1 MSTNKIFSSPGP
13 PARRII
19 SLRTLQ
25 GAWLGLDPTKT
36 MTNNNTKSK
45 AYFVLWGYLAAFPI
59 CWATQA
65 IFWGISGSRGS
76 LLAFVLFRCEEFIRM
91 SAQRMVGGKV
101 FSYPPSAYA
110 ISVVVAALV
119 VAVPLTGIYWMA
131 RAENRPLRWL
141 GYTALALL
149 AFMTFYWPSIPRDL
163 F

>member
-1 MSTNKIFSSPGP
+1 
-13 PARRII
+13 
-19 SLRTLQ
+19 
-25 GAWLGLDPTKT
+25 
-36 MTNNNTKSK
+36 MTNSNTKSK
-45 AYFVLWGYLAAFPI
+45 AFFVLRGYLVAFPI
-59 CWATQA
+59 CWVTQA
-65 IFWGISGSRGS
+65 VFWKISGCRGS
-76 LLAFVLFRCEEFIRM
+76 LLAFVLMRCEEFIRV

-131 RAENRPLRWL
+131 RAESRPLHWL